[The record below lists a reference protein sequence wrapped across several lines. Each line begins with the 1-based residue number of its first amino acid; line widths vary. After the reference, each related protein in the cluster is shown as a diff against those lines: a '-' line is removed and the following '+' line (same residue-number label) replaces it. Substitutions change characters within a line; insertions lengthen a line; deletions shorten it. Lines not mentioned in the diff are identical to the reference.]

1 MNQLFISGFG
11 ASHSEKSRPYMTIDL
26 AGIRAMVDNPVC
38 VDKLQAQWFIPSTL
52 PTRTFKEQEMRGEFW
67 MLWADLDENPPSLEA
82 VADLIR
88 PLECD
93 YEIYTS
99 RSATIELPKCRI
111 LIPLEGPLT
120 GQCWSVCQE
129 ILNDLLDAG
138 GASPDRANER
148 CGQLCFLPNRGVYY
162 EIFVRRTQSFFDPL
176 STWAKQI
183 QVKKDALRAHE
194 QEIQERHLKAI
205 ERKASL
211 NFGQEPTLIDA
222 FNATY
227 PVEEVLLRAGYD
239 QRGNRFRHPNSQSG
253 SFSASVQDGRV
264 NSLSTADPLYSNG
277 QGAHDAFSA
286 YTVLFAGGDSGR
298 ALRQAGDEMVMIGEE
313 SWNAIKRRE
322 YAIEHADEPMDFT
335 ELFKNLKAKAPRDEE
350 TGSVEFA
357 NNATPEPELAKSLT
371 SEFALNRFVLNG
383 MSGELEA
390 QMLDDVFVLGRLA
403 ILGQSTAIYAPPNAG
418 KTLITLALIIESI
431 KDGRIDG
438 SQIYYINADDNYKG
452 LVTKLKL
459 AEEYGFQMIAP
470 DHKEFKLE
478 RFTDH
483 LTKSIKEKTARGV
496 VVILDTV
503 KKFTDIMNKRVVSDF
518 GKVIRAFVQAGGTV
532 IMLAHVNKHRDE
544 EDKPIAAGTSDIIDD
559 VDCAYI
565 LDTHSQGFGEYLSTF
580 ENRKARGDV
589 AMRVSYRFSRHEGQ
603 EYRELLASV
612 SEVSQEEVN
621 QIAKDAELFD
631 SREKNADLIEQIKA
645 IIVGGAVQKTDII
658 TKAHKE
664 TRKSRDLIRKVL
676 ERHTGESQLMG
687 YSWKVITGPNN
698 AQIYS
703 VFDKHPLLS
712 TKINTPPVAT
722 QNPSNTPANPERPA
736 NPILSGV
743 YEGGE
748 TSDIFEKPANPIT
761 VNLSGMGCTILN
773 ITSTANLTLANAA
786 PDHLRITPAMAA
798 YLAAKG
804 RISLGEEHNG

>member
-11 ASHSEKSRPYMTIDL
+11 ASHSEKSRPYTTINL
-26 AGIRAMVDNPVC
+26 AGIRTLVDNPVC

-67 MLWADLDENPPSLEA
+67 MLWADLDQNPPGLEA

-99 RSATIELPKCRI
+99 RSATLEIPKFRI
-111 LIPLEGPLT
+111 LIPLAQPLS
-120 GQCWSVCQE
+120 GKRWSLCQE
-129 ILNDLLDAG
+129 ILNDLLEQAN
-138 GASPDRANER
+138 ATPDRANER
-148 CGQLCFLPNRGVYY
+148 CGQLCFLPNKGAYY
-162 EIFVRRTQSFFDPL
+162 EAAVRRDNVFLDAAHV
-176 STWAKQI
+176 WADRLQEKEA
-183 QVKKDALRAHE
+183 ALRKHE
-194 QEIQERHLKAI
+194 QAIEERRSQAR
-205 ERKASL
+205 ERKASASIS
-211 NFGQEPTLIDA
+211 GEPNLIDV
-222 FNATY
+222 FNAQY
-227 PVEEVLLRAGYD
+227 PVEDILLQAGYE
-239 QRGNRFRHPNSQSG
+239 QRGNRFRHPQSQSG
-253 SFSASVQDGRV
+253 SFSASVQDRRV
-264 NSLSTADPLYSNG
+264 NSLSTADPLYSKG

-313 SWNAIKRRE
+313 SWNAVKRRE

-335 ELFKNLKAKAPRDEE
+335 ELFNNLKAKAPK
-350 TGSVEFA
+350 
-357 NNATPEPELAKSLT
+357 PEPELAESLT
-371 SEFALNRFVLNG
+371 SEFVLNRFVLNG
-383 MSGELEA
+383 MSRELEA

-431 KDGRIDG
+431 KEGRIDG

-483 LTKSIKEKTARGV
+483 LTKSIKEKTALGV

-712 TKINTPPVAT
+712 TKINTPPAAT
-722 QNPSNTPANPERPA
+722 QNPSNTPANPEKPA

-748 TSDIFEKPANPIT
+748 TSDTFEKPANPIT
-761 VNLSGMGCTILN
+761 VDLSGMGCRILN
-773 ITSTANLTLANAA
+773 ITSTANLALANVV
-786 PDHLRITPAMAA
+786 PTNFSITPAMAA

-804 RISLGEEHNG
+804 RISLGGEHNG

>member
-1 MNQLFISGFG
+1 MNAKLLSGFG
-11 ASHSEKSRPYMTIDL
+11 TTHSDKSRPYTTIDL
-26 AGIRAMVDNPVC
+26 AGIRALVDNPVS

-52 PTRTFKEQEMRGEFW
+52 MTRTFREQEARGEFW
-67 MLWADLDENPPSLEA
+67 MLWADLDQNPPGIDT
-82 VADLIR
+82 VADLLR
-88 PLECD
+88 PLEVD
-93 YEIYTS
+93 YDIYAS
-99 RSATIELPKCRI
+99 RSATVEVPKCRI
-111 LIPLEGPLT
+111 LIPLAAPLS
-120 GQCWSVCQE
+120 GKRWSLCQE
-129 ILNDLLDAG
+129 ILNDLLEQAN
-138 GASPDRANER
+138 ATPDRANER
-148 CGQLCFLPNRGVYY
+148 CGQLCFLPNKGAYY
-162 EIFVRRTQSFFDPL
+162 EAAVRRDNVFLDAAHV
-176 STWAKQI
+176 WADRLQEKEA
-183 QVKKDALRAHE
+183 ALRKHE
-194 QEIQERHLKAI
+194 QAIEERRSQAR
-205 ERKASL
+205 ERKASASISGEL
-211 NFGQEPTLIDA
+211 NLIDV

-239 QRGNRFRHPNSQSG
+239 QRGNRFRHPHSQSG

-298 ALRQAGDEMVMIGEE
+298 ALRQAGDEMVRIGEE
-313 SWNAIKRRE
+313 SWNAVKRRE
-322 YAIEHADEPMDFT
+322 YAIAHAPESMDFT
-335 ELFKNLKAKAPRDEE
+335 ELFKNLKAKAPRGEE

-357 NNATPEPELAKSLT
+357 NNATPEPELAESLT
-371 SEFALNRFVLNG
+371 SEFVLNRFVLNG

-603 EYRELLASV
+603 EYRELLATV

-621 QIAKDAELFD
+621 QIAKDAELFE
-631 SREKNADLIEQIKA
+631 SRDKNADLIEQIKA

-664 TRKSRDLIRKVL
+664 TRKSRDFIRKVL
-676 ERHTGESQLMG
+676 ERHAGESQLMG
-687 YSWKVITGPNN
+687 YSWRVMTGPNN

-712 TKINTPPVAT
+712 TKINTTPVAT
-722 QNPSNTPANPERPA
+722 QNPSTTPANHEKPA
-736 NPILSGV
+736 NPIQSEV

-748 TSDIFEKPANPIT
+748 TSDIFEKPANPIVIVLGGNNAT
-761 VNLSGMGCTILN
+761 TMNTCKLAYRPLAMDDDHVA
-773 ITSTANLTLANAA
+773 ITQ
-786 PDHLRITPAMAA
+786 AMAE
-798 YLAAKG
+798 YLKAKG
-804 RISLGEEHNG
+804 RVDGLGDHHG